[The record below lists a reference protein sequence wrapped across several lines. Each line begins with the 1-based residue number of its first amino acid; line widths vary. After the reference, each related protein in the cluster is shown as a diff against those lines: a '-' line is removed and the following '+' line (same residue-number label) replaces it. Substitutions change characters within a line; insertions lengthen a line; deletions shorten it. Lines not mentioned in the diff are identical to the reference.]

1 MDTKPGH
8 EETILS
14 ACFIDTISFIA
25 TFNKS
30 ALISAHFSLTFG
42 TRNSDVLSR
51 QVEMR
56 SSMETSLSVW
66 KRSNQDAD
74 REERQ
79 VERMWRG
86 GGAEPGAVC
95 ITLAELLTSP
105 SFGGEKKP
113 TASSRCEVGLQKFIR
128 TALQAG
134 YSRHKLTFCEAES
147 LVCCCH

>member
-8 EETILS
+8 EEAILS
-14 ACFIDTISFIA
+14 ACFIDTTSFIA

-30 ALISAHFSLTFG
+30 ALISANFSLTFG

-86 GGAEPGAVC
+86 GGRSQAQSV
-95 ITLAELLTSP
+95 LL
-105 SFGGEKKP
+105 
-113 TASSRCEVGLQKFIR
+113 
-128 TALQAG
+128 
-134 YSRHKLTFCEAES
+134 
-147 LVCCCH
+147 